1 MKELKG
7 GEDTMEYLWAGLT
20 WWITLAIVAAIAIL
34 GVTLLNKGRVV
45 EVREGFKP
53 SKEEEI
59 QTLIKE
65 IERLRSYAQLLE
77 EKLEAEKVAV

>member
-1 MKELKG
+1 
-7 GEDTMEYLWAGLT
+7 MEYFWAGLT

-34 GVTLLNKGRVV
+34 GITLLNRGRSA

-65 IERLRSYAQLLE
+65 IERLRGYAQLLE